1 MHNVKQVKQGGCPR
15 NPLTPAWHRRRPN
28 LPVAPAL
35 PATLR
40 WPELDHASPSHG
52 RPLGVSGARCAH
64 MWPGWVPA
72 AGDGASAGPGSDR
85 SDVQEQLEQLAGEE
99 AQPSFGN
106 LPLELRLKCLASCD
120 WQTLSRAACV
130 SRSARALVSGR
141 PRCRR
146 RRGPLVRSLIRPI
159 AAAPDCPPSCA
170 RMCMARARSEP
181 AVAALR
187 CAGVLPDAHALLA
200 VACGGAARGALHRLC
215 HRRGAGAGLLQMGG
229 ERGAGQGALRVSCS
243 RGAAAC
249 TPRRLPVQ
257 PAPQLTPSPHP
268 MGCAGRAHAAAVR
281 ARQARHL
288 LRVCVCKEVRG
299 GWRAAAGTMHASPL
313 GWDPIAI
320 APPNASARPHAAPCL
335 PAATRTCRSCCAR
348 CVPT

>member
-40 WPELDHASPSHG
+40 WPELDHSSPSHG

-141 PRCRR
+141 AQVPAAARPASAVTYPTHRR
-146 RRGPLVRSLIRPI
+146 R
-159 AAAPDCPPSCA
+159 A
-170 RMCMARARSEP
+170 
-181 AVAALR
+181 
-187 CAGVLPDAHALLA
+187 
-200 VACGGAARGALHRLC
+200 
-215 HRRGAGAGLLQMGG
+215 
-229 ERGAGQGALRVSCS
+229 
-243 RGAAAC
+243 
-249 TPRRLPVQ
+249 RLP
-257 PAPQLTPSPHP
+257 AFLRS
-268 MGCAGRAHAAAVR
+268 AV
-281 ARQARHL
+281 H
-288 LRVCVCKEVRG
+288 G
-299 GWRAAAGTMHASPL
+299 
-313 GWDPIAI
+313 
-320 APPNASARPHAAPCL
+320 
-335 PAATRTCRSCCAR
+335 TRTL
-348 CVPT
+348 